1 MNDVTFLFG
10 AGASCKALP
19 IVKEIPKKLSNLSF
33 SLDENTN
40 EVYRDGTYHKIY
52 SNLKTIKKEHY
63 KEMINSINWLMEE
76 SSKHA
81 SIDTFAKKLWLK
93 KEYKKLFK
101 LKLCLSLFFTI
112 EQTINAPDP
121 RYDVFLA
128 SILENLKTLPSN
140 IKIITWNYDVQLELA
155 FSEFIN
161 EHNFPF
167 LFNHLGVSSKSYNF
181 DKDNGFCV
189 YKLNGTTGLVH
200 RGNYNYKF
208 FIENLKEGIN
218 HNFIKDIAETFY
230 SAIHGEMYNSD
241 LQFAW
246 EDEKQNSNF
255 MESVIN
261 NIKDSVALV
270 VIGYS
275 FPVFNRNI
283 DRQVLNSMKNLKR
296 IYLQD
301 LNPNALEERVKALRE
316 DLRDDP
322 SKVDIVKSTDVE
334 QFLIPYELS

>member
-19 IVKEIPKKLSNLSF
+19 IVKDIPTKLSILSS
-33 SLDENTN
+33 SLDEKIN
-40 EVYRDGTYHKIY
+40 EAFRDDTYHKVY
-52 SNLKTIKKEHY
+52 SNLKTLKKEY
-63 KEMINSINWLMEE
+63 YEEIDSTINWLRDE
-76 SSKHA
+76 SFKHA

-101 LKLCLSLFFTI
+101 LKMGLSLFFTI
-112 EQTINAPDP
+112 EQAMKAPDP
-121 RYDVFLA
+121 RYDVFFA
-128 SILENLKTLPSN
+128 SIIEDLKILPPN
-140 IKIITWNYDVQLELA
+140 IKILSWNYDVQLELA

-161 EHNFPF
+161 EHSFPF
-167 LFNHLGVSSKSYNF
+167 LFKHLGVSSKSYNF

-275 FPVFNRNI
+275 FPVFNRSI
-283 DRQVLNSMKNLKR
+283 DRKILDSMKNLKR

-301 LNPNALEERVKALRE
+301 LNPNVLEQRIRA
-316 DLRDDP
+316 LRDDL
-322 SKVDIVKSTDVE
+322 KGVEIVQTDDVE
-334 QFLIPYELS
+334 QFLIPYEL

>member
-1 MNDVTFLFG
+1 MNEVTYLFG

-19 IVKEIPKKLSNLSF
+19 IVKDIPIKLSSLSS
-33 SLDENTN
+33 SLDEKVS
-40 EVYRDGTYHKIY
+40 EMYRDDTYRKVY
-52 SNLKTIKKEHY
+52 SNLKTLKKEHY
-63 KEMINSINWLMEE
+63 EEIYSTINWLMKE
-76 SSKHA
+76 SFKHA

-101 LKLCLSLFFTI
+101 LKMGLSLFFTI
-112 EQTINAPDP
+112 EQAMKAPDP
-121 RYDVFLA
+121 RYDVFFA

-140 IKIITWNYDVQLELA
+140 IKILTWNYDVQLELT
-155 FSEFIN
+155 FSEYIN
-161 EHNFPF
+161 EHSFPF

-301 LNPNALEERVKALRE
+301 INPNALEERVKALRE
-316 DLRDDP
+316 DLRSEASP
-322 SKVDIVKSTDVE
+322 IEIVKSNDVE
-334 QFLIPYELS
+334 QFLIPYEL